1 MPYIVGENGPELF
14 VPNASGMIYPNGTMP
29 VSGGSFGSSS
39 SGGTV
44 YVTQNMSGMTD
55 GRELVEMVISE
66 LRRRNM
72 TVLEAG

>member
-1 MPYIVGENGPELF
+1 
-14 VPNASGMIYPNGTMP
+14 MP

-39 SGGTV
+39 NGGTV
-44 YVTQNMSGMTD
+44 YVTQNVAGMTD

-66 LRRRNM
+66 LNRRNM